1 MDDYITISSL
11 NDFIFC
17 PYSICLHN
25 IYMDT
30 DEGLYNAMPQ
40 VRGKIAHLSVDN
52 KSSSNRKKDLL
63 S

>member
-1 MDDYITISSL
+1 
-11 NDFIFC
+11 
-17 PYSICLHN
+17 
-25 IYMDT
+25 MDT
-30 DEGLYNAMPQ
+30 DEGLYNATPQ